1 MLTYAT
7 QERGKVARTYAQRM
21 RRLGGH
27 VTDFLKEKARRY
39 LGATREVVRID
50 MTRNAGSSLLL
61 YCSFFFDVFRK
72 YIKKS
77 CL

>member
-39 LGATREVVRID
+39 LGATRENVRID
-50 MTRNAGSSLLL
+50 MTRNAGI
-61 YCSFFFDVFRK
+61 FFENGSQCRYFVF
-72 YIKKS
+72 
-77 CL
+77 LNLVFF